1 MNKVLL
7 EKLRKIIKNVS
18 CNSLKCV
25 YQHQLEEWLEIDSDE
40 CSKFIRELVEEN
52 LIEEKYD
59 FQCECGN
66 DCTVYHRL
74 LLTEDFQC
82 SECERKYNK
91 DDIKSKA
98 EVLYEIDKQAVMD
111 YKEEYTA
118 INSQIRSFVEYKRNV
133 RQDEIRQIDY
143 EAIEVYEGLY
153 HQEPFDVAFCPY
165 RISPLGA
172 HIDHQYGK
180 INGLAIDKGIHM
192 AYHPKQNGIIELQ
205 SLNFPKRAQFFVNA
219 VPEEKQG
226 DWADHLRGAAK
237 MLGEKYR
244 LKIGLSGVI
253 EGSLPIGGLSSSA
266 SVIICFLSALCK
278 VNDIHLE
285 PMELILT
292 AKAAENQY
300 VGVSCGK
307 LDQSCEVL
315 SKKNH
320 LLYLDTK
327 DDSYELIPTSQ
338 SMKPYKIAI
347 FFSGLERSLKNSKYN
362 LRQDECKAAA
372 YALMGYAGMDY
383 GTFADTRLRD
393 VPYEVFEAY
402 KDHLPELWRRRAEH
416 YYSEF
421 ARAEKGAELWRE
433 GDLEGY
439 GQLVFESGK
448 SSIYSYECGCDEL
461 KKLYEIMRNTD
472 GIYGGRF
479 SGAGFKGCCM
489 ALVDPEKVEDIK
501 AKVTEEYLKAF
512 PELEGRYSAYVCES
526 ADGVRL

>member
-1 MNKVLL
+1 MDTNENRKDKVM
-7 EKLRKIIKNVS
+7 K
-18 CNSLKCV
+18 LKCV
-25 YQHQLEEWLEIDSDE
+25 
-40 CSKFIRELVEEN
+40 
-52 LIEEKYD
+52 
-59 FQCECGN
+59 
-66 DCTVYHRL
+66 
-74 LLTEDFQC
+74 
-82 SECERKYNK
+82 
-91 DDIKSKA
+91 
-98 EVLYEIDKQAVMD
+98 
-111 YKEEYTA
+111 
-118 INSQIRSFVEYKRNV
+118 
-133 RQDEIRQIDY
+133 
-143 EAIEVYEGLY
+143 EVYEGLY

-244 LKIGLSGVI
+244 LKIGVSGVI

-372 YALMGYAGMDY
+372 YALMVYAGMDY

-421 ARAEKGAELWRE
+421 ARAEKGAELWRK

-501 AKVTEEYLKAF
+501 VKVTEEYLKAF